1 MDHLTRKCIA
11 VKEAETRAKDPEFKK
26 LWNNVLVQLLEKYTN
41 FEDKDLKEIS
51 KQYVEGK
58 TIYEDIH

>member
-26 LWNNVLVQLLEKYTN
+26 LWNNVLVQLLEKYSN
-41 FEDKDLKEIS
+41 KKG
-51 KQYVEGK
+51 GK
-58 TIYEDIH
+58 IYEDIH